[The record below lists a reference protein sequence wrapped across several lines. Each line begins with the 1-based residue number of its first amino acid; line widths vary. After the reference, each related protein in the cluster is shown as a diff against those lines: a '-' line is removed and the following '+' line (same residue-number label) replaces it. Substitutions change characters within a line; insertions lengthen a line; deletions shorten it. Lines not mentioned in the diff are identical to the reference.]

1 MCGLKGDPAEAGL
14 EEASMSRMKRKI
26 TRREFV
32 QTGAAAAGAGVG
44 SAIGLRRAQAAAAE
58 DALWRLFRDPPMAA
72 RPFVRWWWNGDKV
85 VPREILRELDV
96 MKAAGIGGFELNPIR
111 FPDDRDPLNIPALTW
126 LSPEWCAAAK
136 QAAEGARERG
146 LTADIIVGSGWP
158 FGGRFLPREYQT
170 RILTAG
176 RRACDGPGTV
186 TISEA
191 EMLAGVELSMHSKHD
206 DILKKIWRI
215 YLTPASLDRFEAGR
229 DLTGAFADGKLT
241 FEAPPGPHVLHY
253 LVVQT
258 GFMAVINGAPG
269 SDGPVLNHFRREA
282 VEFYLRHMSEGMQPQ
297 MERLGDYF
305 RAFFCDSLEL
315 EGANWC
321 DDFLPEFERRRGYDV
336 APLLPFVLF
345 KTGEMGNAVEDDQ
358 AVKLG
363 PAAGDVVRRARY
375 DCWVTLIELFRER
388 FITPFAAWCRGLGG
402 KSRAQAYGHGYDPVE
417 SSMLVDIPECESWL
431 NRDIGTPSGR
441 GYSMINKF
449 VSSGARLAGKRLVS
463 CEEITNTS
471 FVFFAPLE
479 LIKITGDESNL
490 SGVTHSILH
499 GFNYSPPEAAFP
511 GWVRYGTFF
520 SERNPWWPFVRRW
533 MDYKARLSALLQ
545 AAEPQANVAVLHPLA
560 DLWSRWGM
568 QRDPFPK
575 IVHPLY
581 AHALWGAIH
590 QNGHNCDLLTE
601 NILARCAMQDGTAR
615 FGSRSY
621 DTLLCMELET
631 IGAPAARALEAFAD
645 AGGKIIFIGGRPN
658 RSPGLHDAEK
668 NDRAVREAMQRI
680 ADRYAHTCVTTT
692 PPDGELIEWF
702 GRLRDRMNLEPDVR
716 ITPARWH
723 VMQARHR
730 AGDRDIYFFANVSR
744 ELPANFKAGFP
755 IAGKTPWR
763 WNPETGERSVFP
775 YGKSKQNLELRLEP
789 AESLLLVFEPGDA
802 PAPQVEI
809 PSEEQPQA
817 LTGPW
822 RVDCAY
828 VDGRRREISLDEL
841 RDLAGTAGLEDFAGM
856 VTYHLEFSSQDA
868 AGKRFLDL
876 GRVDGVSEVVVNR
889 RPLGCRWYGR
899 HLYPLP
905 ERLEPGTNTLGIRV
919 TTVLGNYCKSLKGN
933 PAAQRW
939 TRGIPPQPMGLL
951 GPVRLLRGSVKK

>member
-1 MCGLKGDPAEAGL
+1 
-14 EEASMSRMKRKI
+14 MSRMKRKI

-32 QTGAAAAGAGVG
+32 QAGAAAAGAGVG
-44 SAIGLRRAQAAAAE
+44 SAIGLRWAPAAAGE
-58 DALWRLFRDPPMAA
+58 DALWRLFHDPPMAA

-111 FPDDRDPLNIPALTW
+111 FPNDSDPLNIPSLTW
-126 LSPEWCAAAK
+126 LSPEWCAIAK

-170 RILTAG
+170 KILTVG
-176 RRACDGPGTV
+176 RRACNGPATV

-191 EMLAGVELSMHSKHD
+191 EMFAGVELSMHSKHD

-229 DLTGAFADGKLT
+229 DLTGAFANGKLA
-241 FEAPPGPHVLHY
+241 FEVPPGPHVLHY

-258 GFMAVINGAPG
+258 GFMAVIHGAPG

-282 VEFYLRHMSEGMQPQ
+282 VEFYLRHMSDGMRPQ

-345 KTGEMGNAVEDDQ
+345 RTGEMGNAVEDDQ

-363 PAAGDVVRRARY
+363 PAAEDVVRRARY
-375 DCWVTLIELFRER
+375 DYWITLIELFRER
-388 FITPFAAWCRGLGG
+388 FITTFADWCRGLGG
-402 KSRAQAYGHGYDPVE
+402 KSRVQAYGHAYDPVE

-431 NRDIGTPSGR
+431 NRDIGTPRSR

-511 GWVRYGTFF
+511 GWVRYGTYFN
-520 SERNPWWPFVRRW
+520 ERNPWWPFVRRW

-545 AAEPQANVAVLHPLA
+545 AVEPQANIAVLHPLA

-575 IVHPLY
+575 IVHPAY

-601 NILARCAMQDGTAR
+601 NILARCTMQDGTAR
-615 FGSRSY
+615 FGNRSY

-645 AGGKIIFIGGRPN
+645 AGGRIVFIGGRPS
-658 RSPGLHDAEK
+658 RSPGLHGADA

-680 ADRYAHTCVTTT
+680 ADRHTRTCVTAL
-692 PPDGELIEWF
+692 PPDGDLTDWF
-702 GRLRDRMNLEPDVR
+702 GRLRDRLNLEPDVR

-730 AGDRDIYFFANVSR
+730 AGDRDIFFFANVSR
-744 ELPANFKAGFP
+744 ELPAEFNAGFP

-775 YGKSKQNLELRLEP
+775 YGKSKQDLELRLEP
-789 AESLLLVFEPGDA
+789 AESLLLVFEPGDV
-802 PAPQVEI
+802 PAPKVEI

-817 LTGPW
+817 LSGPW
-822 RVDCAY
+822 RVDCAH
-828 VDGRRREISLDEL
+828 VDGRRREITLDEL
-841 RDLAGTAGLEDFAGM
+841 RDLGGTAGLEDFAGTT
-856 VTYHLEFSSQDA
+856 TYHLEFRSHEA
-868 AGKRFLDL
+868 AEKHFLDL
-876 GRVDGVSEVVVNR
+876 GRVEGVSEVVLNH

-899 HLYPLP
+899 HLYPLAD
-905 ERLEPGTNTLGIRV
+905 RLEPDTNTLEVRV
-919 TTVLGNYCKSLKGN
+919 TTVLGNYCKSLKDN

-951 GPVRLLRGSVKK
+951 GPVRLLRGRTKI